1 MTPSTPL
8 ARAIKRRDWD
18 RAALY
23 ALLAFAQALR
33 ESPDATLED
42 LLAAL
47 TFPEDSDDGRK
58 Q

>member
-1 MTPSTPL
+1 LKRSQPL

-23 ALLAFAQALR
+23 TLLAFAQALR

-42 LLAAL
+42 LLGAL